1 MVRNIIISYI
11 THYAGSNCCTINH
24 INVNLRIFFLFLGF
38 PLGGP
43 GSLYGDYSPSH
54 VSHSGRS
61 MFGDIPPT
69 PGSGSITLPGSLESK
84 FSPNIITQTEKNC
97 IFHVYMYR
105 KIPVLLSKPPPPLS
119 PKPIFQISQKSAQ
132 PTPSYFLCFTI
143 AESKNTAESL
153 KLLKLVSKIK

>member
-84 FSPNIITQTEKNC
+84 FSPNIITKTEKNC
-97 IFHVYMYR
+97 IFNVYRYR
-105 KIPVLLSKPPPPLS
+105 KIPVLLSKPNPPPNKSFKFPRNPPSQLHHTSFFS
-119 PKPIFQISQKSAQ
+119 P
-132 PTPSYFLCFTI
+132 LL
-143 AESKNTAESL
+143 SL
-153 KLLKLVSKIK
+153 KILLTHWSC